1 MYIFM
6 CVCYFLIKN
15 VLKVFYNI
23 RRKILD
29 KGIDILEVIIV
40 FIKFF
45 RDWYWD
51 WEIYRNKLIRDGV

>member
-45 RDWYWD
+45 RD
-51 WEIYRNKLIRDGV
+51 